1 MKKLKIFSSIKIQ
14 NNNTMKIYDISLE
27 ISEDMGVWK
36 NKDDKRPKIEVTST
50 IRTGNSNESR
60 LQLDA
65 HTGTHVDAPFHFLQN
80 GKRIDKVPIEK
91 FLGECVVI
99 DLTNIKNHG
108 IEKKDLIK
116 SKIRKDDIV
125 LLKTSN
131 KYNKKFDFNFVY
143 LAASGAKFLASKKIK
158 GVGISALGIER
169 SQPSYDTH
177 KSLLGKGIMIFEG
190 LELSKIKEGRYFF
203 IGLPLKVKDGDA
215 SPIRAVLVKK

>member
-1 MKKLKIFSSIKIQ
+1 
-14 NNNTMKIYDISLE
+14 MKIYDISLE

-36 NKDDKRPKIEVTST
+36 DKDIKRPKIEVTST

-60 LQLDA
+60 LHLDA

-80 GKRIDKVPIEK
+80 GKRIGKVPTEK

-99 DLTNIKNHG
+99 DLINIKKRG
-108 IEKKDLIK
+108 IEKNDLIK
-116 SKIRKDDIV
+116 FKIRKDDIV
-125 LLKTSN
+125 VLKTSN
-131 KYNKKFDFNFVY
+131 EYKKTFDFNFVY
-143 LAASGAKFLASKKIK
+143 LAASGARFLASKKIK
-158 GVGISALGIER
+158 GVGINALGIER

-215 SPIRAVLVKK
+215 SPIRAVLVEF

>member
-1 MKKLKIFSSIKIQ
+1 MEIF
-14 NNNTMKIYDISLE
+14 DISME
-27 ISEDMGVWK
+27 IKESMVVWK
-36 NKDDKRPKIEVTST
+36 NKDSKKPKIEVTST
-50 IRTGNSNESR
+50 TRTGNANESR
-60 LQLDA
+60 LHLDG

-80 GKRIDKVPIEK
+80 GKKIDKVSAEK

-99 DLTNIKNHG
+99 DLTGIKNRG
-108 IEKKDLIK
+108 IEKKDFIK

-131 KYNKKFDFNFVY
+131 EYKKTFDFNFVY

-158 GVGISALGIER
+158 SVGINALGIER

-177 KSLLGKGIMIFEG
+177 KSLLGKGIIIFEG
-190 LELSKIKEGRYFF
+190 LELSKIKPGRYFF

-215 SPIRAVLVKK
+215 SPMRAVLVKF